1 MELMA
6 GRRVNIQPERLRVRV
21 CTAHTSSGK
30 EKKKKKTHIL
40 KVWIR
45 FYSGTLLRMIAW
57 KTTSQIAV
65 RDCPKVVKKEPG
77 YIGIL
82 LKNKNKNI

>member
-1 MELMA
+1 M
-6 GRRVNIQPERLRVRV
+6 RV

-30 EKKKKKTHIL
+30 EKKKKRYIL

-45 FYSGTLLRMIAW
+45 FYLGTLLRMRAW

-65 RDCPKVVKKEPG
+65 RDCPKVVKEEPG
-77 YIGIL
+77 YVGIL
-82 LKNKNKNI
+82 LKTKNKNL